1 MKTEKLPEILPS
13 WRQMVGSCAGR
24 EWRLNLEI
32 DSKEKKKL
40 RKGPLLLPLV
50 FILAIKKLSINID
63 INFDYIK

>member
-1 MKTEKLPEILPS
+1 
-13 WRQMVGSCAGR
+13 MVGSCAGR